1 MSASNNEKTRWYT
14 QFWAWFVI
22 AILAFAVFLGTTL
35 LVISIRTA
43 DTLVADN
50 YYDAGKGIN
59 QSLER
64 EKLAE
69 SLQMQGQLSF
79 NEELGLAELQLSGNS
94 RPQQLVLNLI
104 SPTQPER
111 DRRIILQPQGEGLYQ
126 GQMQDSVTGRRFI
139 ELIGREGEQD
149 WRLFEEMEIS
159 SGQTYELNHCPIRWQ
174 ALFPAITVACR
185 FLPAAPSTPAFSA
198 RRGRC
203 AVPDVRQSPRPSSA
217 PAWKATTCTA

>member
-1 MSASNNEKTRWYT
+1 MSASDNVKTRWYT

-22 AILAFAVFLGTTL
+22 GILALAVVLGTSL

-43 DTLVADN
+43 DTLVSDN

-69 SLQMQGQLSF
+69 RLQVQAQLKL
-79 NEELGLAELQLSGNS
+79 NDERGLAELQLSGNS
-94 RPQQLVLNLI
+94 HPPQLVLNLL

-159 SGQTYELNHCPIRWQ
+159 SGQTYQLNH
-174 ALFPAITVACR
+174 
-185 FLPAAPSTPAFSA
+185 
-198 RRGRC
+198 
-203 AVPDVRQSPRPSSA
+203 
-217 PAWKATTCTA
+217 

>member
-1 MSASNNEKTRWYT
+1 MSASDNVKTRWYT

-22 AILAFAVFLGTTL
+22 GILAFSVILGTSL
-35 LVISIRTA
+35 LVVSIRTA
-43 DTLVADN
+43 DTLVSDN

-69 SLQMQGQLSF
+69 SLQVQAQLKL
-79 NEELGLAELQLSGNS
+79 NDERGLAELQLSGNS

-159 SGQTYELNHCPIRWQ
+159 SGQTYELNH
-174 ALFPAITVACR
+174 
-185 FLPAAPSTPAFSA
+185 
-198 RRGRC
+198 
-203 AVPDVRQSPRPSSA
+203 
-217 PAWKATTCTA
+217 

>member
-1 MSASNNEKTRWYT
+1 MSASDNEKSRWYT

-22 AILAFAVFLGTTL
+22 GILTMSVILGTSL
-35 LVISIRTA
+35 LVVSIRTA
-43 DTLVADN
+43 DTLVSDN

-69 SLQMQGQLSF
+69 SLQMQARLSF
-79 NEELGLAELQLSGNS
+79 NEELGLAELQLSGDS
-94 RPQQLVLNLI
+94 RPQQLVLNLL

-126 GQMQDSVTGRRFI
+126 GHMQDTVIGRRFV

-149 WRLFEEMEIS
+149 WRLFEEKEIR
-159 SGQTYELNHCPIRWQ
+159 SGQTYEL
-174 ALFPAITVACR
+174 
-185 FLPAAPSTPAFSA
+185 SY
-198 RRGRC
+198 
-203 AVPDVRQSPRPSSA
+203 
-217 PAWKATTCTA
+217 

>member
-1 MSASNNEKTRWYT
+1 MSASDNVKTRWYT

-22 AILAFAVFLGTTL
+22 GILALAVVLGTSL
-35 LVISIRTA
+35 LVVSIRTA
-43 DTLVADN
+43 DTLVSDN

-69 SLQMQGQLSF
+69 SLQVQAQLKL
-79 NEELGLAELQLSGNS
+79 NDERGLAELQLSGNS

-159 SGQTYELNHCPIRWQ
+159 SGQTYELNH
-174 ALFPAITVACR
+174 
-185 FLPAAPSTPAFSA
+185 
-198 RRGRC
+198 
-203 AVPDVRQSPRPSSA
+203 
-217 PAWKATTCTA
+217 